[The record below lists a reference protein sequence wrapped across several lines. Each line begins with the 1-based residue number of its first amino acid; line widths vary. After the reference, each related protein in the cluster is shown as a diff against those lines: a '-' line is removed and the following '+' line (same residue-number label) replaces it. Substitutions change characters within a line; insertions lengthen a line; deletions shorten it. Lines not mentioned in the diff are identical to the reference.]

1 MPKGLAH
8 SALSQQQQQP
18 LQQQCLPY
26 VTHTLC
32 LSLLLS
38 LSLGLFL
45 TGLAAWV
52 VDFVRGS
59 CAVLRSIA
67 VNLSMVLLIPY
78 NVRISLIELKAQ
90 CNYSCVSV
98 CASV

>member
-32 LSLLLS
+32 LSLL